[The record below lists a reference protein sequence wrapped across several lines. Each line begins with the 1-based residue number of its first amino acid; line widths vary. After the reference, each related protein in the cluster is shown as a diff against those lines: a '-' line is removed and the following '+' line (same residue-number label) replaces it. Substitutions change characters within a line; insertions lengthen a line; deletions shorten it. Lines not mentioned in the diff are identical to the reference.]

1 LTHNKISA
9 GISIDYYEAGRILA
23 QKMTETTDPA
33 TPVYLLSEARTDR
46 VNTRMY
52 DGILSVLQERGY
64 VSRMLKFNSPDQ
76 YHRIAKE
83 LVDQEHQEAIVMAL
97 DLESLTRMAEI
108 LDENPIYREGI
119 RGFYG
124 MGTTL
129 ETLNYLDE
137 GIIDGMIV
145 ANDFI
150 QGYLSVEKAV
160 EAIQNT
166 GTHETIQTEYFYIN
180 KENIRKKEYQ
190 KLLYP
195 ID

>member
-1 LTHNKISA
+1 
-9 GISIDYYEAGRILA
+9 
-23 QKMTETTDPA
+23 
-33 TPVYLLSEARTDR
+33 
-46 VNTRMY
+46 
-52 DGILSVLQERGY
+52 
-64 VSRMLKFNSPDQ
+64 
-76 YHRIAKE
+76 
-83 LVDQEHQEAIVMAL
+83 
-97 DLESLTRMAEI
+97 SLTRMAEI

-166 GTHETIQTEYFYIN
+166 GTHETIQNEYFY
-180 KENIRKKEYQ
+180 IRKKEYQ